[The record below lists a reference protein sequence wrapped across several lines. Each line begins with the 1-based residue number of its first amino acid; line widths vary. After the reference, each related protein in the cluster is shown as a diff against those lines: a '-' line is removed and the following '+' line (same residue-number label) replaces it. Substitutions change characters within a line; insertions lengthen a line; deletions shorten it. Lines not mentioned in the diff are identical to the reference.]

1 MAVNKVVLSG
11 TFNLAKKE
19 YFMGEVI
26 EEDQWDQGCACHSR
40 CHSRVWVSLK
50 QVWGVP
56 AGHICIGW

>member
-26 EEDQWDQGCACHSR
+26 EEDRSYLD
-40 CHSRVWVSLK
+40 
-50 QVWGVP
+50 
-56 AGHICIGW
+56 